1 MYDSATCGRV
11 AKSQR
16 RLERPAPLQVAALS
30 SAVKSRREI
39 TITTGLFKKKLNPPA
54 TEFDVPAN
62 TFQLRNSFDHWA
74 TFPLLYHVRD

>member
-39 TITTGLFKKKLNPPA
+39 TITTGLFKKIKSA
-54 TEFDVPAN
+54 
-62 TFQLRNSFDHWA
+62 RNRIRCA
-74 TFPLLYHVRD
+74 REYIPIT

>member
-39 TITTGLFKKKLNPPA
+39 TITTGLFKKKIKSA
-54 TEFDVPAN
+54 
-62 TFQLRNSFDHWA
+62 RNRIRCA
-74 TFPLLYHVRD
+74 REYIPIT